1 MYKMNLYRLILL
13 VLTALFLSSCEISME
28 KQDAVLTYKGEALTQ
43 EDVNLYLANMSGEI
57 DSVRDLENLKRDWLT
72 KQIIIRQAKEKL
84 PAKETNLSYEMLQ
97 YKSDL
102 LYFKYLNSY
111 IRSKLNTQVS
121 IEEVD
126 SFYTANSTLLKTK
139 EPFVKSVYISIP
151 KALKKEYR
159 IKYWLK
165 SKSKK
170 FQEKL
175 NIYCY
180 QNAKSFEDFDNE
192 WLPLSKLK
200 QVAQISELRNVA
212 MKERELIE
220 YETDSLRHY
229 LFISEVM
236 PKGSA
241 LPREQ
246 ADKVIKEM
254 ITNIRKKKLQNEL
267 ETRIANKVDEILEQK

>member
-1 MYKMNLYRLILL
+1 MP
-13 VLTALFLSSCEISME
+13 ME
-28 KQDAVLTYKGEALTQ
+28 KQDAVLTYEEATLTQ
-43 EDVNLYLANMSGEI
+43 EDVLLYFANMSGEF
-57 DSVRDLENLKRDWLT
+57 DSLAELENLKKDWLT
-72 KQIIIRQAKEKL
+72 KQIIISQAKDKL
-84 PAKETNLSYEMLQ
+84 PKKETNLTREMLQ
-97 YKSDL
+97 YESDL
-102 LYFKYLNSY
+102 LYFKYLSSY

-121 IEEVD
+121 TEEID
-126 SFYTANSTLLKTK
+126 SFYTANSTLLKTQ
-139 EPFVKSVYISIP
+139 EPFVKSVYISVP
-151 KALKKEYR
+151 SHLKKEYR
-159 IKYWLK
+159 IKYWVR
-165 SKSKK
+165 SKSEK

-180 QNAKSFEDFDNE
+180 KNAKTFEDFDNE
-192 WLPLSKLK
+192 WLPISKLK
-200 QVAQISELRNVA
+200 QVAQISESNKISLREKGLV
-212 MKERELIE
+212 E

-267 ETRIANKVDEILEQK
+267 EKRIANKVEEVLEHK